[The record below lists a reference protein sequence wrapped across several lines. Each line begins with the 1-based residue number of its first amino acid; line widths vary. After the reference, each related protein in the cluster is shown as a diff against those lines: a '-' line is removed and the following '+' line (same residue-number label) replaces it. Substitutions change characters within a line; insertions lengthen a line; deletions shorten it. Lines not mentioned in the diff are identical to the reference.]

1 MMRWWFVRLMDY
13 SIGHFCENNPYD
25 SICNGG
31 HY

>member
-1 MMRWWFVRLMDY
+1 MRWWFTHLLDY
-13 SIGHFCENNPYD
+13 SIGYFCEKNPYD